1 MQKCAQHRSRHLG
14 AIVIFLLGA
23 LAFGPASAVD
33 ERPPDNAIVIGQSTD
48 LSGIYSQVSRQF
60 ILGANVYFT
69 QLNARGGIQ
78 GRPVRLL
85 TMDDKNNP
93 ELALKNTEE
102 LVNEQKALT
111 LFGYVSAKTAAAVL
125 PFITEQRIPYFA
137 PVSGAK
143 LLYAPFNRHIFTIRA
158 SYVDEYRH
166 LLPRFAQIGLK
177 RVAIFNDTAGLP
189 HRALMQGLIS
199 EANIQLVSFE
209 SGLGMDVGKTAD
221 NLLQS
226 KPDVVMLMSISH
238 DISSSLIKSLRSKG
252 YLGYFYCASL
262 VCSPLLTDELEN
274 AATGMLITQIV
285 PFPWKAT
292 LPIVGE
298 YQKAMTKAGVKKFNY
313 LSLEGYIA
321 AKVLSDGLV
330 RAGPHAT
337 REKLITALEN
347 LNGKSYKN
355 DGYPINFSSTN
366 HQGSTY
372 VDLTT
377 VGKAGVIVN

>member
-1 MQKCAQHRSRHLG
+1 MQKCAQYRNCHIG
-14 AIVIFLLGA
+14 VIVIFLLGA
-23 LAFGPASAVD
+23 LACFHANAID
-33 ERPPDNAIVIGQSTD
+33 ERSPDNAIILGQSTD
-48 LSGIYSQVSRQF
+48 LSGIYAQISRPF
-60 ILGANVYFT
+60 ILGANVYFAH
-69 QLNARGGIQ
+69 LNTRGGIH

-85 TMDDKNNP
+85 TMDDKNDP
-93 ELALKNTEE
+93 ELALKNTQI

-111 LFGYVSAKTAAAVL
+111 LFGYVSVKTATGVL

-137 PVSGAK
+137 PVTGAR

-158 SYVDEYRH
+158 SYLDEYRH

-177 RVAIFNDTAGLP
+177 RMAIFNDAAGLP
-189 HRALMQGLIS
+189 HRALMQGLTS

-209 SGLGMDVGKTAD
+209 SGLGIDVGKIAD

-226 KPDVVMLMSISH
+226 KPDVIMLMSISH
-238 DISSSLIKSLRSKG
+238 DISSALVKSLRSKG

-262 VCSPLLTDELEN
+262 VCSPMLTNELEN
-274 AATGMLITQIV
+274 AAVGMLITQIA

-292 LPIVGE
+292 VPIVGE
-298 YQKAMTKAGVKKFNY
+298 YQKAMTKAGVKKFDY

-321 AKVLSDGLV
+321 AKVLSEGLL

-337 REKLITALEN
+337 REKLIAALEN
-347 LNGKSYKN
+347 LNGKNYKN

-377 VGKAGVIVN
+377 VGKAGVIAN